1 MTGATSDFGLNLKI
15 SMKTASALP
24 ARNHGVWMCSSPGIR
39 AATLAAARAKTVQK
53 NYDPEFRGVGKNIAS
68 TISTTTNAMPKAKMA
83 GFSVPLSG
91 PFAFASSY
99 GPAGGQADETQDV
112 RIG

>member
-1 MTGATSDFGLNLKI
+1 VLYDRGTLAVGVNPLNSVMTGATSDFGLNLKI

-53 NYDPEFRGVGKNIAS
+53 ITILNSVGS
-68 TISTTTNAMPKAKMA
+68 ERISLA
-83 GFSVPLSG
+83 
-91 PFAFASSY
+91 
-99 GPAGGQADETQDV
+99 
-112 RIG
+112 R